1 MSVCHLCGRARTALV
16 GSAVTQMNH
25 EEGDRSESSNSS
37 RGPRKIPA
45 REPRP
50 PRRLGPWSR
59 RFIHWRERQRDDR
72 AAIAAHSEVSE
83 CLLPLMRRQS
93 LFDKRAEL
101 VRVWMLPGL
110 YEFAHSRSLLVA

>member
-1 MSVCHLCGRARTALV
+1 MSGSNLSRRSCTAFA

-25 EEGDRSESSNSS
+25 EEGDRGESSKRS

-45 REPRP
+45 RKPGP
-50 PRRLGPWSR
+50 PRRLGPWR
-59 RFIHWRERQRDDR
+59 WRLIHRRERQCDDR

-83 CLLPLMRRQS
+83 RLLPLVRRQS

-110 YEFAHSRSLLVA
+110 YEFAHA